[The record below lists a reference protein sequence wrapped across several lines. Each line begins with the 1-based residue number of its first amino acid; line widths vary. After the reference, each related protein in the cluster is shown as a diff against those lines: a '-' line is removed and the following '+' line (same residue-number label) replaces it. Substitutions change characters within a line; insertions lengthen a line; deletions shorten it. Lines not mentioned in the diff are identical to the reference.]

1 MEETKLNQYLTFRI
15 TDELYAINVSYIKE
29 VLEFQS
35 VSRVPRMP
43 DFMRGVINLRGTV
56 VPVLDLKMKF
66 GLGVTEKGI
75 DTSVI
80 VTEIS
85 MDNEIVVIGLLADA
99 VYEVLELEEDEIE
112 APPYIGTHVNTE
124 FIQGMG
130 KKDDSFIIVLDIH
143 KILTFQEIQ
152 ATLSETGN

>member
-15 TDELYAINVSYIKE
+15 IDELYAINVSYIME

-66 GLGVTEKGI
+66 GLGETEKGI

-112 APPYIGTHVNTE
+112 PTPYIGTHVNTE

-130 KKDDSFIIVLDIH
+130 KKDDKFIIVLDIH